1 MNFNFLAT
9 CTEMEKLKCYCFEAE
24 EFALS
29 YPDIS
34 ITASRK
40 AAEYIVKMLY
50 GSVINSQING
60 MTVFDMLRDTEFI
73 RWLHDDTLLQH
84 FHFIRRVG
92 NQAVHQGGKT
102 SDEALHVL
110 ESLHTVVGEICLRL
124 GLIAHY
130 APFNPQ
136 LECEA
141 PEDEPVVDQ
150 AMIARMAGR
159 LHNVFA
165 PSQQRKEAK
174 IIDGFISTKDMA
186 ELKKLDPSARLENTA
201 ANSRAAF
208 QMIAEYLANML
219 GEDNVL
225 ADYQELLLHIRSNS
239 RKSVVAVR
247 TASCR
252 LAVKSAQGDWLYLP
266 GIDYVIYTDKLNAQM
281 PVLEQFRVFTVQ
293 EFCKLWESIKL
304 VRTAVSSGTAKRL
317 KQVLGAETKIT
328 IEEYGDELRVQTI
341 HTAHKK
347 KQQKI
352 AETLEALPSLENGGL
367 EKILNS

>member
-1 MNFNFLAT
+1 MNFDFLAA
-9 CTEMEKLKCYCFEAE
+9 CSEMEKLKCYCFEAE

-40 AAEYIVKMLY
+40 ASEYIVKMLY
-50 GSVINSQING
+50 GSVISNRIYD
-60 MTVFDMLRDTEFI
+60 MTVFDMLQDDAFI

-92 NQAVHQGGKT
+92 NQAVHQGGKS
-102 SDEALHVL
+102 SDEALRVL

-124 GLIAHY
+124 GLIARY

-136 LECEA
+136 LESEA

-150 AMIARMAGR
+150 AMIARLAGR

-186 ELKKLDPSARLENTA
+186 ELKKLDPSAKLEDTA

-208 QMIAEYLANML
+208 QMIAEYLANTL

-266 GIDYVIYTDKLNAQM
+266 GIDYVIYTDKLDAKR
-281 PVLEQFRVFTVQ
+281 PVLEQFHVFTVQ
-293 EFCKLWESIKL
+293 EFRELWESIKL
-304 VRTAVSSGTAKRL
+304 MRTAVSSGTAKRL
-317 KQVLGAETKIT
+317 KQVLGPEVKIS
-328 IEEYGDELRVQTI
+328 IEAYADELRVQTI
-341 HTAHKK
+341 HTAHRK

-352 AETLEALPSLENGGL
+352 AETLETLPSLENGGL

>member
-1 MNFNFLAT
+1 MNFDFLAA
-9 CTEMEKLKCYCFEAE
+9 CSEMEKLKCYCFEAE

-40 AAEYIVKMLY
+40 ASEYIVKMLY
-50 GSVINSQING
+50 GSVISNRIYD
-60 MTVFDMLRDTEFI
+60 MTVFDMLQDDAFI

-92 NQAVHQGGKT
+92 NQAVHQGGKS
-102 SDEALHVL
+102 SDEALRVL

-136 LECEA
+136 LESEA

-150 AMIARMAGR
+150 AMIARLAGR

-186 ELKKLDPSARLENTA
+186 ELKKLDPSVKLDDTA

-208 QMIAEYLANML
+208 QMIAEHLANTL

-266 GIDYVIYTDKLNAQM
+266 GIDYVIYTDKLDAKR

-293 EFCKLWESIKL
+293 EFCELWESIKL

-317 KQVLGAETKIT
+317 KQVLGPEVKIS
-328 IEEYGDELRVQTI
+328 IEEYADELRVQTI
-341 HTAHKK
+341 HTAHRK

-352 AETLEALPSLENGGL
+352 AETLETLPSLENGGL